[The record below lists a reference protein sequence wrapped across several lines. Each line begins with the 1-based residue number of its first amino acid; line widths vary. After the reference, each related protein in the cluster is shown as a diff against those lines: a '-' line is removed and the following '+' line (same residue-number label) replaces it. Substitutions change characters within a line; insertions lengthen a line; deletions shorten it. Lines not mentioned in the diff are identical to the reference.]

1 MTLVKTCNRN
11 WGNKEHLD
19 GMFLYRLYSI
29 INFFVCLYIGIFRL
43 ELRFLLW
50 LNAGFLLLMFA
61 DFISIIPS
69 FMETNN
75 ATFIFFVFCVAIF
88 FQTVWMT
95 ILMGMFFNVFF
106 IKDDKEEIIFRL
118 SDMRQSISATVI
130 EINYCFCGNSQH
142 NLITLNIKNKVGF
155 IVNKLFGLIVPHLIN
170 W

>member
-1 MTLVKTCNRN
+1 MVCFCIDSTALSIFLFVYTSAS
-11 WGNKEHLD
+11 LD
-19 GMFLYRLYSI
+19 WNSDF
-29 INFFVCLYIGIFRL
+29 CCD
-43 ELRFLLW
+43 
-50 LNAGFLLLMFA
+50 LML
-61 DFISIIPS
+61 
-69 FMETNN
+69 
-75 ATFIFFVFCVAIF
+75 VFCFWCLPISFQLFHHLWRQIMPHSFSLSFVSQFF

-95 ILMGMFFNVFF
+95 ILMGMFFSVFF